1 MEKEIKNKKLNNEE
15 YKSDLKIGD
24 FAYNREK
31 RRQVEKPMKV
41 VGFKRSFS
49 GIRFV
54 LMDSGHKIYSEPE
67 ILCDKWE
74 PMENSEPEQN

>member
-1 MEKEIKNKKLNNEE
+1 MNNNKEIKKDEYEEE
-15 YKSDLKIGD
+15 YKSNLKIGD

-31 RRQVEKPMKV
+31 RTQVEKPLKV

-49 GIRFV
+49 GVNFV
-54 LMDSGHKIYSEPE
+54 LLDSGHKIYSEPE

-74 PMENSEPEQN
+74 NRGITNE